1 LSIFVHR
8 MNYNKAIAF
17 LNSQFPQY
25 QNIGA
30 AGYKPGLER
39 MLTLSRWLGQPQDAF
54 RSVHVAG
61 TNGKGSVSHMLAAVF
76 QSLGYRTGLYTSP
89 HLIDFRERIKIDGQM
104 IEEEAVASFVE
115 TYIRERDLADA
126 SGVPSF
132 FEITT
137 AMAFRYFA
145 SKNVQVAVIEAG
157 LGGRLD
163 STNVLSAD
171 ALDLTVITNIGLEHC
186 DILGHTIALIAGEK
200 AGIMK
205 PGVPAVIGEYD
216 PESYPVFEARAK
228 ELDIPLFLASFNTT
242 DNAVLTSE
250 LDLKGSYQE
259 KNLKT
264 VLCALD
270 VLQKKGAFDISPFSL
285 SKVQEGLRHAAAL
298 TGLRGRWEKLG
309 ERPAIIAD
317 TGHNAHG
324 LRYLP
329 VQLARESYEKLFIIL
344 GFVTGKDLEPVA
356 PFLPSDAFYFF
367 TQARI
372 QRALPA
378 ASLAAWAAGK
388 GLSGRIFPSIEEA
401 FINARAQA
409 GPGDLI
415 FIGGSTFTVAEVLEK
430 FFCRK
435 EK

>member
-1 LSIFVHR
+1 
-8 MNYNKAIAF
+8 MDYNKAIAF

-186 DILGHTIALIAGEK
+186 DILGHTMALIAGEK

-270 VLQKKGAFDISPFSL
+270 VLQKKGAFDALPFSL
-285 SKVQEGLRHAAAL
+285 AKIQEGLRHTSAI

-329 VQLARESYEKLFIIL
+329 VQL
-344 GFVTGKDLEPVA
+344 
-356 PFLPSDAFYFF
+356 
-367 TQARI
+367 
-372 QRALPA
+372 
-378 ASLAAWAAGK
+378 
-388 GLSGRIFPSIEEA
+388 
-401 FINARAQA
+401 
-409 GPGDLI
+409 
-415 FIGGSTFTVAEVLEK
+415 
-430 FFCRK
+430 
-435 EK
+435 

>member
-1 LSIFVHR
+1 
-8 MNYNKAIAF
+8 M
-17 LNSQFPQY
+17 
-25 QNIGA
+25 
-30 AGYKPGLER
+30 
-39 MLTLSRWLGQPQDAF
+39 
-54 RSVHVAG
+54 
-61 TNGKGSVSHMLAAVF
+61 
-76 QSLGYRTGLYTSP
+76 
-89 HLIDFRERIKIDGQM
+89 
-104 IEEEAVASFVE
+104 
-115 TYIRERDLADA
+115 ADA

-163 STNVLSAD
+163 STNILSAN

-186 DILGHTIALIAGEK
+186 DILGHTKALIAGEK

-216 PESYPVFEARAK
+216 AESYPVFENRAK
-228 ELDIPLFLASFNTT
+228 ELDVPLYLASSSTA
-242 DNAVLTSE
+242 DRYVQTSE

-270 VLQKKGAFDISPFSL
+270 VLQKKGA
-285 SKVQEGLRHAAAL
+285 KVQEGLRHAATL

-309 ERPAIIAD
+309 EQPAIIED

-329 VQLARESYEKLFIIL
+329 EQLARESYEKLFIIL
-344 GFVTGKDLEPVA
+344 GFVTGKDLESIA
-356 PFLPSDAFYFF
+356 PFLPADAFYFF
-367 TQARI
+367 TQAQI

-378 ASLAAWAAGK
+378 AGLAAWAAGK
-388 GLSGRIFPSIEEA
+388 GLSGRICPTIEEA

-415 FIGGSTFTVAEVLEK
+415 FIGGSTFTVAEILEK